1 MMEILEVSYA
11 LFVKYFLR
19 SSVVVSSLALLVF
32 SSPFLLV
39 QKQKKKKLCYF
50 ALPNLKRK
58 VDRFML
64 LLGPFK

>member
-11 LFVKYFLR
+11 LRQVLPSFVSRCLVAGIAR
-19 SSVVVSSLALLVF
+19 LLIAF
-32 SSPFLLV
+32 PTRT
-39 QKQKKKKLCYF
+39 KTKKKKLCYF

-64 LLGPFK
+64 LLLCSFK